1 MAEEFAIS
9 DVFEITGR
17 GAVAVI
23 DEVTDRSVGKAHRVE
38 LIKPTGEIVGTEAF
52 KEWLLRRD
60 HVPLENEAYLLKGIH
75 KADIPPGSRLRFV
88 E

>member
-1 MAEEFAIS
+1 MADGIAIS
-9 DVFEITGR
+9 ETFEITGR
-17 GAVAVI
+17 GTVAVI

-52 KEWLLRRD
+52 KERLLRRD
-60 HVPLENEAYLLKGIH
+60 HVPLESEAYLLKGIQ